1 MEEVVAMDTRR
12 PLAIVTPTLDGDVLT
27 RLALAEASFTPGQLQ
42 RLLPDASVAG
52 VRRVLKRL
60 SAQGIVIATP
70 VGDAAVTYSLNR
82 EHVGANAIIELAQQA
97 TTVRHRISAELEG
110 WKYPPRY
117 AAIFGSWARG
127 EATTSS
133 DIDLF
138 LVRPRDVSVD
148 EWDDQVVALERSVW
162 RWTGNDA
169 RSLVVDEDRVSG
181 AAEEPVLT
189 DVLRE
194 GLALYGSQEWFRKAV
209 RLSARTGT

>member
-1 MEEVVAMDTRR
+1 MDVRR

-27 RLALAEASFTPGQLQ
+27 RLALADASFTPGQLQ

-60 SAQGIVIATP
+60 TAQGIVIATP

-82 EHVGANAIIELAQQA
+82 EHLGASAVIELAQQA
-97 TTVRHRISAELEG
+97 TTLRRRISEELEA
-110 WKYPPRY
+110 WQYPPLY

-138 LVRPRDVSVD
+138 LVRPHDVSD
-148 EWDDQVVALERSVW
+148 DDWDAQVSTLERSVW

-169 RSLVVDEDRVSG
+169 RSLVVDEVPLSG
-181 AAEEPVLT
+181 AVEEPVLA
-189 DVLRE
+189 DIRQE
-194 GLALYGSQEWFRKAV
+194 GLTVHGSAQWLRTV
-209 RLSARTGT
+209 MQRTARG